1 MSHNRGAHQPI
12 APDVK
17 PGRDVRIFGFV
28 NLYGC
33 ENGDETKIG
42 SLVEI
47 QKNARI
53 GARCKIS
60 SHTFICKG
68 VAPEANVVIGHGAT
82 FINDRAQ
89 ESLCLY
95 K

>member
-1 MSHNRGAHQPI
+1 MSHGRGAHQPI

-17 PGRDVRIFGFV
+17 PGRDVRIFGIV
-28 NLYGC
+28 NRYDC
-33 ENGDETKIG
+33 EIADEIKVE

-47 QKNARI
+47 QKNSRI
-53 GARCKIS
+53 GAHCKSS
-60 SHTFICKG
+60 SHTFICEG
-68 VAPEANVVIGHGAT
+68 VALEANVVIGHGAT

-95 K
+95 Q